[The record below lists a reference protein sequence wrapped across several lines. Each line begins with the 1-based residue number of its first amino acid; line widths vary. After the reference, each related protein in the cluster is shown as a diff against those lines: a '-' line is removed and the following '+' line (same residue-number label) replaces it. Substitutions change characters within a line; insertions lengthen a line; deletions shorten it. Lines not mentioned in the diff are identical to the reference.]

1 MYEFN
6 KQSKTYTFKGS
17 LSKYLLDNG
26 VKSEDI
32 EAARYKILE
41 SNYRSFYYKPTGVSE
56 LRPIPLEKVIGTN
69 RSRSWTSVYDNV
81 KCCSTKGISLDHTR
95 FEDCFTFLK
104 DLGVDKL
111 RESYIK
117 LKKPI
122 HVSYYEDD
130 DVYYVDLDGNH
141 RTIVAM
147 LVGAKQILADVD
159 HYKCDINKKIQYDCI
174 ISTFKKKYN
183 INKLYNTNGSEY
195 NLLDC
200 LAQTSK
206 IKKLNIEFVKGRETY
221 LVTNYILIINNGNL
235 QDAVRKLSD
244 QIDDDYKKLT
254 LLKFIPK
261 MFRDVFYKRKG
272 NERLKDYM
280 SKKINI
286 MSYALIDKV

>member
-32 EAARYKILE
+32 KAARYKILE

-56 LRPIPLEKVIGTN
+56 LRPIPLERVIGTN

-81 KCCSTKGISLDHTR
+81 KCCTTEGISLDYTR
-95 FEDCFTFLK
+95 FEDCFTYLK

-111 RESYIK
+111 KESYIK
-117 LKKPI
+117 FKKPI
-122 HVSYYEDD
+122 HVSYYEED

-141 RTIVAM
+141 RTLVAM
-147 LVGAKQILADVD
+147 LVGAKHILADVD
-159 HYKCDINKKIQYDCI
+159 YYKCDINKKMQYDRI
-174 ISTFKKKYN
+174 ISTFKKKYC
-183 INKLYNTNGSEY
+183 INKIYNTNGSEY

-200 LAQTSK
+200 LVHNSK
-206 IKKLNIEFVKGRETY
+206 TKKLNIEFINGKEKYIVN
-221 LVTNYILIINNGNL
+221 NYNLYIENGNL
-235 QDAVRKLSD
+235 QKAVRQLSD
-244 QIDDDYKKLT
+244 QINDDYRKLS

-261 MFRDVFYKRKG
+261 ILRVVFYKRKG
-272 NERLKDYM
+272 NDRLKEY
-280 SKKINI
+280 IR
-286 MSYALIDKV
+286 

>member
-1 MYEFN
+1 MYKYNE
-6 KQSKTYTFKGS
+6 QTKTYIFDSS
-17 LSKYLLDNG
+17 LTKYLLDNG
-26 VKSEDI
+26 VKREDI
-32 EAARYKILE
+32 VKSRYKILE

-56 LRPIPLEKVIGTN
+56 LIPIPLERVIGTN

-81 KCCSTKGISLDHTR
+81 KCCSTKGISLDYTR

-111 RESYIK
+111 KESYIN

-141 RTIVAM
+141 RTLVAM
-147 LVGAKQILADVD
+147 LVGAKQILAEVD
-159 HYKCDINKKIQYDCI
+159 HYKCDISKKIQYDRTI
-174 ISTFKKKYN
+174 LIFKKKYN
-183 INKLYNTNGSEY
+183 INKIYNTNGSEY

-206 IKKLNIEFVKGRETY
+206 IKRLNIEFIKGGETC

-235 QDAVRKLSD
+235 QDAVRHLSD
-244 QIDDDYKKLT
+244 QIDDDYRKLSF
-254 LLKFIPK
+254 LKFIPK
-261 MFRDVFYKRKG
+261 MFREIFYKRKG
-272 NERLKDYM
+272 NERLKEYF
-280 SKKINI
+280 S
-286 MSYALIDKV
+286 